1 MSIARQIGIRASS
14 AKVPVV
20 INVAKKSLIRGKA
33 ISRKNR
39 TRKGSSFL
47 MGGGKQ
53 RNGFSEE
60 NL

>member
-1 MSIARQIGIRASS
+1 MASKWPEVNNPATRYFIGD
-14 AKVPVV
+14 
-20 INVAKKSLIRGKA
+20 ND

-53 RNGFSEE
+53 RNAFSEE

>member
-1 MSIARQIGIRASS
+1 MVSMAPAEDNPPMRNFIGD
-14 AKVPVV
+14 
-20 INVAKKSLIRGKA
+20 ND

-60 NL
+60 IL

>member
-1 MSIARQIGIRASS
+1 MVSMAPAEDNPPMRNFIGD
-14 AKVPVV
+14 KD
-20 INVAKKSLIRGKA
+20 

-47 MGGGKQ
+47 MGGKQ

-60 NL
+60 IL